1 MHYLFKSEFML
12 FWMVHTAKQRKII
25 AKSVAK
31 FIVQGERTSKYFCF
45 KSLPPQL
52 PAVLG
57 YLFYWGVYC
66 CFQTLRLLLC
76 AAEKYWISIGRDR
89 KTVCSIIGRYRLLR
103 ALIKRKC
110 LSLGWSCELIIWD
123 IDKWLYFACHF
134 PCILNASDRA
144 DWTCSHKFPLSLKL
158 MDREELNYG
167 RINLDCYFWIV
178 AQLKTA
184 T

>member
-45 KSLPPQL
+45 KSLQQRL
-52 PAVLG
+52 PAAQG

-76 AAEKYWISIGRDR
+76 AAEKYWLSIGRDG

-103 ALIKRKC
+103 ALIKRKRLC
-110 LSLGWSCELIIWD
+110 MGWSCELIIWD

-134 PCILNASDRA
+134 LAY
-144 DWTCSHKFPLSLKL
+144 L
-158 MDREELNYG
+158 MRQTGQIGLA
-167 RINLDCYFWIV
+167 RINWS
-178 AQLKTA
+178 
-184 T
+184 